1 MANGASKWIFFGFKN
16 AANATQQALVDST
29 NRVVTQTYDSF
40 NNRSLNVSAD
50 ALVIAKSSSHAPLK
64 IRVHVLAAT
73 STAGFIHDAA
83 TIGGAADANRLAAI
97 PATVGAIVDIPV
109 AVSSGIVFKVGSGL
123 VVSIY
128 WLE

>member
-1 MANGASKWIFFGFKN
+1 MANKLNVFGFKDSDG
-16 AANATQQALVDST
+16 ALQQPLVDSS

-50 ALVIAKSSSHAPLK
+50 ALVIAKSASHAPLK

-83 TIGGAADANRLAAI
+83 TIGAAADSNRLAAI
-97 PATVGAIVDIPV
+97 PATVGATIDIPV